1 MADGVDLRHACG
13 GKKMR
18 FELADL
24 KREYK
29 SDMGGVDEE
38 NDAF

>member
-38 NDAF
+38 NDTF

>member
-1 MADGVDLRHACG
+1 
-13 GKKMR
+13 MR

-29 SDMGGVDEE
+29 SDMEGVDVK
-38 NDAF
+38 NDAFWGANEGVLNY